1 MFIQKASFDDLN
13 DILEIYDEARSFM
26 IQTGN
31 PNQWATRRHPPES
44 VVRAD
49 IEAKKLYICKTDE
62 NLQAVGVFFYD
73 FGERIEPTYNRIKG
87 EWISGEI
94 YGVVHRIATKTAVK
108 GVGTFCLNWAFQK
121 CNHLRIDTHADNK
134 VMQNL
139 LTKLGF
145 TECGIINLENGD
157 ERIAYEKANLE

>member
-1 MFIQKASFDDLN
+1 MYIQKASFDDLSE
-13 DILEIYDEARSFM
+13 ILEIYAEARRFM
-26 IQTGN
+26 VQTGN
-31 PNQWATRRHPPES
+31 PSQWASRKYPPES

-49 IEAKKLYICKTDE
+49 IESKKLYICKTID
-62 NLQAVGVFFYD
+62 NSQTVGVFFYD
-73 FGERIEPTYNRIKG
+73 YGERIEPTYNRIKG
-87 EWISGEI
+87 KWISGET
-94 YGVVHRIATKTAVK
+94 YGVVHRIASKSGVK

-157 ERIAYEKANLE
+157 ERIAYEKSQP